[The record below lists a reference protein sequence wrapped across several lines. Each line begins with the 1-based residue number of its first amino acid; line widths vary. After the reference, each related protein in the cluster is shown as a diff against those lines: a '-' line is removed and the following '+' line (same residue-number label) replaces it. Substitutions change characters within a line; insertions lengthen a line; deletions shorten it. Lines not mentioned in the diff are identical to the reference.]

1 MDRYLDSS
9 DRDSAVDAAAIL
21 AIISLM
27 VVTAVF
33 WVSQQ

>member
-1 MDRYLDSS
+1 MGRYLYSS

-21 AIISLM
+21 AIISLI
-27 VVTAVF
+27 VVTAIF